1 MNICMIALPAE
12 WESRIRGILE
22 GRNHSPTIL
31 SGFEGLEKIVR
42 GSEPAIVC
50 IYAADAASESLR
62 RVGALRKGRSPSEL
76 MVVVCSPEPPDK
88 ERWPAFRDAG
98 VNFVVSTAFSDY
110 EIDFR
115 FAASEC
121 LLKSPATVDNVA
133 QGPEAEAE
141 FVPDNEQVP
150 YGEFRT
156 TLSGRFIKVNQ
167 GIVRLLGYSSK
178 DELMKANIVRDV
190 YFDPEERTRF
200 VATVPSQ
207 RIAMESV
214 WKRRDGSTVA
224 VHLSGRVVLDESR
237 GTIFFHGFVWD
248 ISEQK
253 MSRDLLLMQRDLG
266 TALLQIGTL
275 RELLDAVLDQ
285 VVRIEGVD
293 CGGIYLVDAATRVHR
308 LAASRGLSPEGA
320 EAAAIATMDMDH
332 IRLCEEGK
340 PFYEKTAEI
349 PPHYAEWFRSEGLVS
364 VGCVPIVHN
373 GVLVATLNMGSRTRH
388 EFSRMA
394 RLALESI
401 AMQIGG
407 GIARVQAEETLR
419 ASRANLQMLFDTI
432 GDLLLVVDYSGRI
445 LDFNAA
451 AVARLGYAAEELRGK
466 HVTEVHPKH
475 LKFEVETLFQKGLD
489 GSVTFCKLP
498 YVAKSGEVLPMEIR
512 SVLGTWNGQ
521 KVIIGVIR
529 DLSEREE
536 IRKALAES
544 EARFR
549 AIYENSSVG
558 IGLTDIEGNILD
570 VNDAIAKIAGIPR
583 EEIVGRNFREFTT
596 PEEGERQVNS
606 FRDILEGRS
615 DIYESENRYFRM
627 DGTPFWVRCTSF
639 KVPVAEGETSRYVIS
654 LIENI
659 DARKQAEE
667 SLRESESRYRLITDN
682 VDDVVWSARWT
693 PPEDLA
699 SFDPRTLL
707 ESAIQG
713 WRFEFISP
721 SVERLF
727 GFTVEECLADM
738 PQYRRVP
745 ETFPAI
751 IEDVLNELFGHGGG
765 AVRRT
770 FEIPLYTKTGSQRW
784 CEITVTILP
793 LERDRPFRVIG
804 ILRDITA
811 RREIREALRK
821 SEAQFRGLFRNMPDL
836 VLLVDHTGAIRYV
849 NHHTPT
855 VPPETLLGG
864 NAFNFVQAAYRE
876 RAKATFDRALATKE
890 AQNVEAISIFGT
902 YWLFR
907 IVPMYV
913 EGILD
918 HVMAICTDVT
928 AERKAAQELLK
939 EQQLLR
945 QMIDLQERE
954 RRFLSYEIHDG
965 FAQQITGALF
975 HIEAFQRLR
984 KDEPEQAEKN
994 LEQSAALLSRSID
1007 ETRRLISG
1015 LRPPILDESGILAA
1029 VEYLVCEYRGRSEA
1043 DIMFR
1048 HELRGKRFAPPLE
1061 SAVFRIVQEGLT
1073 NATRHS
1079 RSDFIRVELNELD
1092 DRLQIVIFDEGV
1104 GFDPKAVPENR
1115 FGLRSI
1121 RERTRLLGGKL
1132 EIESSPGEGCTIRVE
1147 LPFVPG
1153 TEQNTA

>member
-1 MNICMIALPAE
+1 
-12 WESRIRGILE
+12 
-22 GRNHSPTIL
+22 
-31 SGFEGLEKIVR
+31 
-42 GSEPAIVC
+42 
-50 IYAADAASESLR
+50 
-62 RVGALRKGRSPSEL
+62 
-76 MVVVCSPEPPDK
+76 
-88 ERWPAFRDAG
+88 
-98 VNFVVSTAFSDY
+98 
-110 EIDFR
+110 
-115 FAASEC
+115 
-121 LLKSPATVDNVA
+121 
-133 QGPEAEAE
+133 
-141 FVPDNEQVP
+141 
-150 YGEFRT
+150 
-156 TLSGRFIKVNQ
+156 
-167 GIVRLLGYSSK
+167 
-178 DELMKANIVRDV
+178 
-190 YFDPEERTRF
+190 
-200 VATVPSQ
+200 
-207 RIAMESV
+207 
-214 WKRRDGSTVA
+214 
-224 VHLSGRVVLDESR
+224 
-237 GTIFFHGFVWD
+237 
-248 ISEQK
+248 
-253 MSRDLLLMQRDLG
+253 
-266 TALLQIGTL
+266 
-275 RELLDAVLDQ
+275 
-285 VVRIEGVD
+285 
-293 CGGIYLVDAATRVHR
+293 
-308 LAASRGLSPEGA
+308 
-320 EAAAIATMDMDH
+320 MD
-332 IRLCEEGK
+332 
-340 PFYEKTAEI
+340 TAEI
-349 PPHYAEWFRSEGLVS
+349 PPYYADWIRSEGIVS

-373 GVLVATLNMGSRTRH
+373 GVLIATLNMGSHTRN

-394 RLALESI
+394 RLALEAI

-407 GIARVQAEETLR
+407 GLARVQAEETLL
-419 ASRANLQMLFDTI
+419 ASRANLQTLFDAM
-432 GDLLLVVDYSGRI
+432 DDMVLVVDTQGKI
-445 LDFNAA
+445 LHNNP
-451 AVARLGYAAEELRGK
+451 AVEKRLGYTGEELRRMAIGD
-466 HVTEVHPKH
+466 VHPPELQRELAESLSQILSGRQSLCRIPFLTKDG
-475 LKFEVETLFQKGLD
+475 ERIPVE
-489 GSVTFCKLP
+489 SRV
-498 YVAKSGEVLPMEIR
+498 
-512 SVLGTWNGQ
+512 VLGQWAGQ
-521 KVIIGVIR
+521 PVGFGVAR
-529 DLSEREE
+529 DLSEREAS
-536 IRKALAES
+536 RKALEES

-549 AIYENSSVG
+549 AIYDNSSVG
-558 IGLTDIEGNILD
+558 IGLTDIDGNILD
-570 VNDAIAKIAGIPR
+570 VNDAIAKIAGMPR
-583 EEIVGRNFREFTT
+583 EEIVGHNFREFTT

-615 DIYESENRYFRM
+615 DIYESENRYFRK

-639 KVPVAEGETSRYVIS
+639 KVPVADGETSRYIIS
-654 LIENI
+654 LVENI

-693 PPEDLA
+693 PPENLS
-699 SFDPRTLL
+699 SFDPRALL

-745 ETFPAI
+745 ETFPEI
-751 IEDVLNELFGHGGG
+751 VEDVLNELFGHGGG

-770 FEIPLYTKTGSQRW
+770 FEIPLYTKTGTQRW
-784 CEITVTILP
+784 CEITLTILP
-793 LERDRPFRVIG
+793 AEPDQSFRAIG

-890 AQNVEAISIFGT
+890 AQNVEAVSIFGT

-907 IVPMYV
+907 IVPMYL
-913 EGILD
+913 EGVLD

-994 LEQSAALLSRSID
+994 LEQSASLLSRSID

-1048 HELRGKRFAPPLE
+1048 HELRGTRFAPPLE
-1061 SAVFRIVQEGLT
+1061 SAIFRIVQEGLT

-1079 RSDFIRVELNELD
+1079 RSDFVRVELNELD

-1153 TEQNTA
+1153 TEQNSD